1 MENRDNGHM
10 ESMELARLQ
19 QEIRSLQGRISE
31 TSKNLEDAEIQR
43 DTYRKEVFFLKNR
56 IETLESNGE
65 PQGRGEVNPG
75 GQRVSIL
82 VDVHNMYTSAKS
94 IHQAKLSYQRLIKTA
109 SGGRPLNRAIA
120 YVIGRGGASQESF
133 LEILRNEGYEVKVR
147 AFVEGANGVRKGDWY
162 LGIGIDAL
170 TLADRVDVI
179 TLVSGDPEFIPLI
192 EVLKVKGVRVE
203 VIAFKETTPESVVK
217 AATQFHPLT
226 KEDLY

>member
-120 YVIGRGGASQESF
+120 YVIGRGGASQEDTQNLPSF
-133 LEILRNEGYEVKVR
+133 TLERFTRGCRADCFIKNPPKPITAITSRILQAGKE
-147 AFVEGANGVRKGDWY
+147 
-162 LGIGIDAL
+162 AL
-170 TLADRVDVI
+170 CLI
-179 TLVSGDPEFIPLI
+179 SGKATNSRRTIS
-192 EVLKVKGVRVE
+192 
-203 VIAFKETTPESVVK
+203 AFKPTLKNNGTWIKLP
-217 AATQFHPLT
+217 
-226 KEDLY
+226 